1 MIKIGEE
8 NNGNVNNNTIV
19 RSFMNDKDV
28 IKAIRKC
35 GTSMTDSK
43 FWSKAALS
51 KAARK
56 AKEKACVHFLTNV
69 PNSKEGWAFI
79 NQMKKYL
86 HKGRYSIR
94 LKGRGSRKEHGDQRG
109 IPIKYAERYSVYI
122 DQKIK
127 DDNHP
132 AYYHSKVW
140 KMKSKLYSLR
150 AEIDE
155 ILK

>member
-1 MIKIGEE
+1 
-8 NNGNVNNNTIV
+8 
-19 RSFMNDKDV
+19 MNDENV
-28 IKAIRKC
+28 IKAIRNC
-35 GTSMTDSK
+35 GTPMTHRK

-109 IPIKYAERYSVYI
+109 IPIKYAERYSIYI
-122 DQKIK
+122 DHKIM
-127 DDNHP
+127 DGNNP
-132 AYYHSKVW
+132 AF
-140 KMKSKLYSLR
+140 YSLNEYKIR
-150 AEIDE
+150 QKLRNLRSEIDE
-155 ILK
+155 LLK

>member
-1 MIKIGEE
+1 
-8 NNGNVNNNTIV
+8 
-19 RSFMNDKDV
+19 MNDKDV

-94 LKGRGSRKEHGDQRG
+94 LKGRGSRKVHGNQSFLPIPHAEH
-109 IPIKYAERYSVYI
+109 YSIYI
-122 DQKIK
+122 DQKIV
-127 DDNHP
+127 DGNNP
-132 AYYHSKVW
+132 AFYTLNEYKIRQ
-140 KMKSKLYSLR
+140 KLRNLR
-150 AEIDE
+150 SEIDE
-155 ILK
+155 LLK

>member
-1 MIKIGEE
+1 
-8 NNGNVNNNTIV
+8 
-19 RSFMNDKDV
+19 MNDKDV

-35 GTSMTDSK
+35 GTPMTDSK

-56 AKEKACVHFLTNV
+56 AKEKACVHFLTDV

-94 LKGRGSRKEHGDQRG
+94 LKGRGSRKVHGNQSF
-109 IPIKYAERYSVYI
+109 IPLPYAERYSVYI
-122 DQKIK
+122 DQKIM
-127 DDNHP
+127 DEHNA
-132 AYYHSKVW
+132 AYYSLSEYKI
-140 KMKSKLYSLR
+140 KQKLRNLR
-150 AEIDE
+150 SEIDE
-155 ILK
+155 LLK